1 MNECKRYWF
10 LILPALL
17 GACTVGPDYEKPA
30 APIQVSFKEAGDAW
44 RRAEPQ
50 DAVDRG
56 AWWSVYNDPVLDGLE
71 RQVEVSNQT
80 LRQAEAVYRQAR
92 ALVDEAD
99 AAFFPTLSVVPT
111 GTRTSSSLGAAT
123 GGVGGG
129 RARVTVNQFTANA
142 EASWAPDLWGK
153 VRRTVEADTSTAEA
167 DAANV
172 AGALLLAQ
180 ATLASD
186 YFQLR
191 GTDQLKTL
199 LDETVTAFTRSL
211 KITRDQYEAGTAQ
224 KSDVIQAQTQLES
237 AQSQDINTGVLRASL
252 EHAIA
257 VLIGKPPAELTIE
270 PAPLTEQVPV
280 TPVGVAS
287 RLLER
292 RPDIANAE
300 RLVAAANAQIGVAIS
315 AYYPN
320 LTLSGSYGYSS
331 PAVSG
336 LFMVAD
342 SVWSFAGSASETVF
356 DAGARGAAVDVAR
369 ANHDQAVANY
379 RQTVLTAFGQVEDE
393 LATLR
398 ILEQQAAVE
407 ADTVKSARQAVG
419 LFLNE
424 YKAGTVT
431 YTSVVTAQ
439 ATALTEEEAALTI
452 LQNRLVASVTLIEAL
467 GGGWTVDQLPESGQF
482 NQSAERA
489 AVTQ

>member
-1 MNECKRYWF
+1 MNECKRYRF

-17 GACTVGPDYEKPA
+17 GACSVGPDYVKPE
-30 APIQVSFKEAGDAW
+30 APIQASFKEAGDAW
-44 RRAEPQ
+44 KQAEPL
-50 DAVDRG
+50 DAIDRG

-71 RQVEVSNQT
+71 RQVEISNQT
-80 LRQAEAVYRQAR
+80 LRQAEAAYRQAR
-92 ALVDEAD
+92 GLVDEAD
-99 AAFFPTLSVVPT
+99 AAFYPTLSVSPT

-129 RARVTVNQFTANA
+129 RARVTVNQFTASA

-153 VRRTVEADTSTAEA
+153 VRRTVEADTDTAAA

-172 AGALLLAQ
+172 ANAKLLAQ
-180 ATLASD
+180 STLASD

-191 GTDQLKTL
+191 GTDQLKAL

-211 KITRDQYEAGTAQ
+211 KITKDQYEAGTAQ

-237 AQSQDINTGVLRASL
+237 AQSQDIQTGVLRATL

-280 TPVGVAS
+280 TPAGIAS
-287 RLLER
+287 HLLER

-320 LTLSGSYGYSS
+320 LTLTGSYGYSS

-342 SVWSFAGSASETVF
+342 SIWSFAGSASETVF
-356 DAGARGAAVDVAR
+356 DAGSRAAAVDIAR
-369 ANHDQAVANY
+369 ANHDQTVATY
-379 RQTVLTAFGQVEDE
+379 RQTVLTAFQQVEDE

-398 ILEQQAAVE
+398 ILEKQAAVE

-452 LQNRLVASVTLIEAL
+452 LQNRLVASVALIQAL
-467 GGGWTVDQLPESGQF
+467 GGGWSVDQLPAPDE
-482 NQSAERA
+482 ETA
-489 AVTQ
+489 ANDTK

>member
-1 MNECKRYWF
+1 MNECKRYRF

-17 GACTVGPDYEKPA
+17 GACTVGPDYVKPE
-30 APIQVSFKEAGDAW
+30 APIQTSFKEAGEAW
-44 RRAEPQ
+44 SQAEPQ
-50 DAVDRG
+50 DAIDRG
-56 AWWSVYNDPVLDGLE
+56 AWWSIYNDPVLDGLE
-71 RQVEVSNQT
+71 RQVEISNQT
-80 LRQAEAVYRQAR
+80 LRQAEATYRQAR
-92 ALVDEAD
+92 ALVDQAD
-99 AAFFPTLSVVPT
+99 AAFYPTLSVVPS

-142 EASWAPDLWGK
+142 DASWAPDLWGK

-167 DAANV
+167 DEANV
-172 AGALLLAQ
+172 ANAKLLAQ

-211 KITRDQYEAGTAQ
+211 KITKDQYEAGTAQ
-224 KSDVIQAQTQLES
+224 KSDVIQALTQLES
-237 AQSQDINTGVLRASL
+237 AQAQDINTGVLRATL

-257 VLIGKPPAELTIE
+257 VLTGKPPAELTIE
-270 PAPLTEQVPV
+270 PASLTQDVPV
-280 TPVGVAS
+280 TPAGIAS

-315 AYYPN
+315 AYYPT
-320 LTLSGSYGYSS
+320 LTLSGAYGYSS

-336 LFMVAD
+336 LFMVAN
-342 SVWSFAGSASETVF
+342 SIWSFAGSASETVF
-356 DAGARGAAVDVAR
+356 DAGARGAAVDAAR
-369 ANHDQAVANY
+369 ATHDQTVATY
-379 RQTVLTAFGQVEDE
+379 RQTVLTAFQQVEDE

-398 ILEQQAAVE
+398 ILEKQAVVE
-407 ADTVKSARQAVG
+407 ADTVKQAKLAVT
-419 LFLNE
+419 LFINE
-424 YKAGTVT
+424 YKAGTVA

-439 ATALTEEEAALTI
+439 ATALTEEESALTI
-452 LQNRLVASVTLIEAL
+452 LQNRLVASVTLIQAL
-467 GGGWTVDQLPESGQF
+467 GGGWSVDQLPESGKVT
-482 NQSAERA
+482 A
-489 AVTQ
+489 ASDTK

>member
-1 MNECKRYWF
+1 MNECKRYRF
-10 LILPALL
+10 LIVPALL

-44 RRAEPQ
+44 RQAEPQ
-50 DAVDRG
+50 DAADRG
-56 AWWSVYNDPVLDGLE
+56 AWWSVYRDPVLDGLE

-80 LRQAEAVYRQAR
+80 LRQAEAVYRQAQ
-92 ALVDEAD
+92 ALVAEAD
-99 AAFFPTLSVVPT
+99 ANFYPTLSAAPSA
-111 GTRTSSSLGAAT
+111 TRSKSGRGPAA
-123 GGVGGG
+123 
-129 RARVTVNQFTANA
+129 NQFSAA
-142 EASWAPDLWGK
+142 ASASWAPDLWGK
-153 VRRTVEADTSTAEA
+153 IRRTVESDIDTAQA

-172 AGALLLAQ
+172 ANARLLAQ

-191 GTDQLKTL
+191 GTDQLKAL

-211 KITRDQYEAGTAQ
+211 KITRDQYEVGTVQ
-224 KSDVIQAQTQLES
+224 KSDVIQAQTQLEA
-237 AQSQDINTGVLRASL
+237 AQSQDINTGVLRATL

-270 PAPLTEQVPV
+270 PAKLTEQVPV
-280 TPVGVAS
+280 TPAGIAS

-292 RPDIANAE
+292 RPDIASAE

-315 AYYPN
+315 AYYPD
-320 LTLSGSYGYSS
+320 LTLSGSYGFSS
-331 PAVSG
+331 PTLGA
-336 LFMVAD
+336 LFSVANN
-342 SVWSFAGSASETVF
+342 VWSVGGSLSETIF
-356 DAGARGAAVDVAR
+356 DAGARGAAVDAAR
-369 ANHDQAVANY
+369 ADYERSVANY
-379 RQTVLTAFGQVEDE
+379 RQTVLAAFEQVEDE
-393 LATLR
+393 LASLR

-407 ADTVKSARQAVG
+407 ADTVRSARQAVG

-439 ATALTEEEAALTI
+439 ATALNEEEAALTI

-467 GGGWTVDQLPESGQF
+467 GGGWTADQVPESG
-482 NQSAERA
+482 EVTA
-489 AVTQ
+489 ANETK